1 VNRITITGPGQQ
13 PVTVAPPFPV
23 TAFNQTDTPGIYDVA
38 QYSKGSGGQV
48 RHGAFAVNLFDPL
61 QSRLAP
67 ANLLPIAHS
76 TAFDA
81 SGPGVP
87 RVLREVWPW
96 IAAFLLLVLC
106 VEWWLFS
113 RSYTL
118 RSKSQAFRRGG
129 GGADAGWGR
138 LRRPG
143 VRQGSVTS
151 WPPTRWAGL
160 SGIRFMAQ
168 TRYKATIKRIAR
180 ARKRLN
186 SNTGNRSK
194 GKRNADV

>member
-1 VNRITITGPGQQ
+1 MSRN
-13 PVTVAPPFPV
+13 
-23 TAFNQTDTPGIYDVA
+23 
-38 QYSKGSGGQV
+38 
-48 RHGAFAVNLFDPL
+48 HGAFAVNLFDPL

-96 IAAFLLLVLC
+96 IATFLLLVLC
-106 VEWWLFS
+106 VEWWFFS

-118 RSKSQAFRRGG
+118 RTSPSSRKNAPSFRVIRSSPFRGAGLPSFRRGG
-129 GGADAGWGR
+129 GGVDVGR
-138 LRRPG
+138 GP
-143 VRQGSVTS
+143 S
-151 WPPTRWAGL
+151 WPPARWAGL

-168 TRYKATIKRIAR
+168 TRYKATMKRIAR
-180 ARKRLN
+180 ARKRLGGGRTTN
-186 SNTGNRSK
+186 VGTPLVGVRRSK

>member
-1 VNRITITGPGQQ
+1 M
-13 PVTVAPPFPV
+13 

-38 QYSKGSGGQV
+38 QYSQGSGVQE

-113 RSYTL
+113 RSYIL
-118 RSKSQAFRRGG
+118 RAPPSSRKNAPSFRVTGSSSFRRGG
-129 GGADAGWGR
+129 GGVDVGR
-138 LRRPG
+138 GP
-143 VRQGSVTS
+143 S
-151 WPPTRWAGL
+151 WPPARWAGL

-168 TRYKATIKRIAR
+168 RRYKATMKRIAR